1 MHANKRRGEI
11 AAELNGEPYKLR
23 LTLGSLAELES
34 AYEVDDLAALVERFS
49 GGRLAARDLIRLVG
63 AGLRGAGYTIT
74 DDEVAAMDVPEGI
87 AGVARLAS
95 ALLEAAF
102 GESKTPAGEQPDG
115 KA

>member
-23 LTLGSLAELES
+23 LTLGSLAELEA

-87 AGVARLAS
+87 AGFARLAS

-102 GESKTPAGEQPDG
+102 GEDKAPAGEQLDE